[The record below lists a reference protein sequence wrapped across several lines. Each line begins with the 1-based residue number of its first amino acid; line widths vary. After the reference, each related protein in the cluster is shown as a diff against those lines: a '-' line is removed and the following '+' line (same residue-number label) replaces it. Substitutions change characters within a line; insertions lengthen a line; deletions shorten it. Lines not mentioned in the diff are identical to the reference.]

1 MVEVDQR
8 DTVNISI
15 TPPPAGRNITKWRF
29 YRSNVGTVNAAFQFL
44 DEGPITTTTGTD
56 GALASQLG
64 EVLPTST
71 WAEPPAGLRGICEMH
86 SGIIAGFFDNTTAFC
101 EPFTPYAWPVEY
113 QLSCNQPIVA
123 QESFGQTLVRMHRG
137 GVDYISKPFF
147 IDEILER
154 IRIHLM
160 LSQGKPPLITEDND
174 THPSH
179 GADIPLNPL
188 PANLMLKQVATEFI
202 MNHINDPAFKSADV
216 ASSLKIS
223 LRRLNAIFEACDGL
237 SAFEFIRQE
246 RMRRAALML
255 GQSTLAVADVA
266 LEVGYANSANFS
278 TEFRKFWG
286 KSPTQ
291 LRSESQMDPS
301 TLQQLI
307 SSKFN

>member
-1 MVEVDQR
+1 MSSSEVQTPHILIVDDDPDQLR
-8 DTVNISI
+8 LLVATLRNTSYRVSVALNGDQGYARATAL
-15 TPPPAGRNITKWRF
+15 TPDLILLDVRMPGRNGITIARLLKANPATRHIPIL
-29 YRSNVGTVNAAFQFL
+29 FL
-44 DEGPITTTTGTD
+44 SALTDEQER
-56 GALASQLG
+56 L
-64 EVLPTST
+64 
-71 WAEPPAGLRGICEMH
+71 AGLR
-86 SGIIAGFFDNTTAFC
+86 A
-101 EPFTPYAWPVEY
+101 
-113 QLSCNQPIVA
+113 
-123 QESFGQTLVRMHRG
+123 G